1 MTTYGDIKLAAQRAA
16 EGMKSKLC
24 GWPLCEC
31 KADHDR
37 LYHEAV
43 AMADESQPP
52 PTQAQL
58 DALYVASTVNLAA
71 ISKCCADRRDR
82 YLATIMMMQPT
93 FRETAFDAALAR
105 LCAADEEA
113 EAADP
118 EPEPPPAEPN
128 VSTETY
134 LHIGPEP
141 DPALYDYGPM
151 FLGTAGK
158 ETLVQRKARHDAIN
172 RKRRLTLH
180 EVPAA
185 EPPEELEPMAVKGGS
200 N

>member
-1 MTTYGDIKLAAQRAA
+1 MTTYGDIKLAAKRAA

-31 KADHDR
+31 KATHDR

-58 DALYVASTVNLAA
+58 DALFVASTVNVAA
-71 ISKCCADRRDR
+71 ISKCCSDRRDR
-82 YLATIMMMQPT
+82 YLATIMLLEPT
-93 FRETAFDAALAR
+93 FREAKFDAALAR
-105 LCAADEEA
+105 LCASDDEPEA
-113 EAADP
+113 
-118 EPEPPPAEPN
+118 EPEPA
-128 VSTETY
+128 SY
-134 LHIGPEP
+134 SGPEP
-141 DPALYDYGPM
+141 DADLLNYGPM

-158 ETLVQRKARHDAIN
+158 ETLFQRKLRHDEIN
-172 RKRRLTLH
+172 RRRRLTLY

-185 EPPEELEPMAVKGGS
+185 EPEPEELEELEPKAVKGS
-200 N
+200 A